1 MAESEWYTLP
11 DGRQINIPA
20 NATRGQLDGLFSQL
34 AQEYPTTIGTYYN
47 SYTSPSQNEDGNL
60 FGEVLEGLKG
70 IPKGFYGTMFS
81 GIGGIAGVLTPGK
94 DTAFERK
101 IRKTQD
107 NIQKLGRNDKYADS
121 YIAKLGQGLG
131 SGAAYWAGIGALRPL
146 QMGKYVPQAVKGLS
160 PQAGRA
166 ASDLASRM
174 GVSGSRAAG
183 TGRFV
188 KGTLDQAAMIAPFSV
203 PIQWGQH
210 ASQVADYEER
220 TGEDVSA
227 AKELLGYGMTIPLA
241 LTEAIGIGSLGG
253 LAPGAFGKSALK
265 SGLMAG
271 AKMGPKGVPAW
282 KSFASGALEESAQE
296 SVQTIGAAAVAQALY
311 DDEAYENLG
320 AQLWEAATVGG
331 GAGGVMALLLN
342 GYTRRVGGN
351 AFNLNNAA
359 AQRIKRDELR
369 KGGRTE
375 DTTPGIPETRHTK
388 ATAGFGLANPNLT
401 EEERIEQAEK
411 RKEYHL
417 DQIAIEQQVN
427 AQEDSE
433 YTVLSPQE
441 LEQEAVLRVE
451 RDLARDQKLYEESQE
466 REAETKAEVG
476 VTFPELDDIGGMPL
490 EEIIQ
495 RLEDGEITP
504 EMFEEI
510 WTSDRLSRAGNDKR
524 EELREFVIRNSS
536 AHNQYDAGAIAAL
549 VFGGHTDLVKDAENS
564 ESLFGEG
571 TAEEQW
577 QTARELLAQYLSPEL
592 AVKLVGETTEPESRP
607 ATQEELE
614 AFEAIGVA
622 QRGSGEVEKDGEVSW
637 KPGAIPGS
645 PEHAHLQVYDSGGT
659 GVLGYLAEHVGDL
672 THRMTQWIAKGT
684 PSRSAAISR
693 SDMGEKISTT
703 LTLLDDIQRFESQ
716 VAEQIENNAEYSN
729 IPLETQQAN
738 LDAALATY
746 AEAHRALPAY
756 NEMQRVARD
765 AAVAVGEKNFGEAK
779 RLLQQLQTIIR
790 SPDYETALHSIEV
803 PGRVTAPRENLAPSE
818 VNEMIEE
825 ANQNIENFDKGKA
838 YDAVYGFQG
847 GVDLYERAHILHQ
860 DRRAQW
866 RERDGQ
872 LELHISDELDQ
883 KVLAKGQQDTLETVW
898 NKSKAK
904 FNKAVNELLVLK
916 NITLPGA
923 SPIIEKGESGLNSST
938 FKALVSAVTGRSDGN
953 IGKLEQ
959 GQRKAL
965 YGHIFNMPTFSTAT
979 LLPDL
984 SPRTYAPQHMSNVI
998 GRLAAIRD
1006 IGTAKGS
1013 SLTRDQLAE
1022 DLVNE
1027 DFSLD
1032 QLNQLLRH
1040 LQEGKYI
1047 EYIKGSRYKLVEN
1060 NRSHARG
1067 PADVA
1072 REEDVKQRAERLR
1085 LEEAAEAQRNDTSTK
1100 LQSFISD
1107 LKQELEAHMKKRGLS
1122 QSGIGHQ
1129 LSADLDGM
1137 WDIVLGENGVVE
1149 NPQNMQDLLV
1159 EFDGPNAKILLN
1171 LSAIDPSNMS
1181 VDQIIQ
1187 QFDTKIWKAFEE
1199 YGYYFQDEIESM
1211 DAQAQNKFVSE
1222 GMWQEFD
1229 VGSEYQEVTYEDF
1242 SKLVVPDATAGDA
1255 RALFMEDLS
1264 KGRVDKTK
1272 SAGKVAHLKKG
1283 ILGYL
1288 NNSIEATQDNP
1299 LVDVLRIFSAVE
1311 TGALGLRGPGLSS
1324 LAPNA
1329 QIRNLTILQGV
1340 DPRHLSALKRA
1351 LETGDTE
1358 SEEKILDLISNDKEA
1373 DIRLADAPS
1382 RTWDQEIF
1390 DEAMYQKEL
1399 EDTNPGEIPP
1409 VGINASETAKES
1421 YYRLKRGE
1429 KPYVMPQALKEKYRR
1444 RVSFEPTKK
1453 MSELLKKY
1461 GHPEISADN
1470 RLTSEVVIDNVI
1482 DMGGLPGT
1490 THESSLEEVRA
1501 AITRQRDIWKEP
1513 LPFIK
1518 SDKKTGIAS
1527 WNMVHTKALWKHL
1540 RDMYAFSGIPIQD
1553 QARLKEQLSM
1563 ELSRL
1568 ADTAPIAGLHFRN
1581 NSMNLSMSGN
1591 ALGGTQYIGT
1601 VENGY
1606 IEFKTF
1612 EGDEVTI
1619 DEAIAMLPN
1628 KQDREYASLYLGA
1641 LRFLAYENNIIQAES
1656 LLEQATQK
1664 QEQVRQRLQTV
1675 VEGALGQ
1682 GKKDEILSIEQL
1694 QRRITKAVKSGQ
1706 LPSETTDLMLQELQ
1720 LAWDSS
1726 QQDNMAFFKENSK
1739 RREWKTDYKINADG
1753 SLESIPAKDLSV
1765 EEQVADAE
1773 ELVREIESMGANEM
1787 FEGGKNIMA
1796 FSKAYQNV
1804 NENYNLPLL
1813 LATEQITPEMAE
1825 FLKGQ
1830 AYAPLFK
1837 DIGMMASHPM
1847 GSNGLM
1853 RTVGLEFTQLKQQ
1866 SGSVFD
1872 NALKNFSEL
1881 QGIDIVTNIQYSQL
1895 AMIRDGLTN
1904 ITARRT
1910 LNDAQALA
1918 KLGQGKHSLF
1928 LGTDKKHAG
1937 PTVLRVQV
1945 KGQEQYHLMADPLMA
1960 ESVMISGFNAPHLFF
1975 KAARFAARLQRHMI
1989 VDFPAFIVDNF
2000 VRDQGQFD
2008 QLFGGSTGSWT
2019 PLGPVIKGIK
2029 TANRPDALLESRKL
2043 GLVTGGGGAYR
2054 LVSDLAEGG
2063 SGTFGETGAAIAQT
2077 LGEKLGIKSERFSR
2091 AQVSVDQ
2098 ARQRKRYAELM
2109 EEKKATGK
2117 FNFDNMTAADRYAL
2131 IKIYYE
2137 HAQQLSE
2144 STARKQAADISLAR
2158 TGGNTAQAMLD
2169 GLEVMN
2175 FGRHGRSPTINMLTS
2190 LIPFMGGGITG
2201 LDTYVRGNFGST
2213 DAPGAHLVSRTP
2225 EEFNRDVRQAT
2236 WDRGFQVMVAT
2247 MIYLMLVTGTDA
2259 YEEADETKKAN
2270 NYIIPLP
2277 NHKSAALP
2285 IAFATGSFYKA
2296 IPEMIF
2302 RSILEE
2308 DYTLK
2313 DDAGPGAMKQ
2323 LRNQFNFHVTPQILR
2338 PLWQASRNQNDYTKE
2353 KIVPSYMEELDPEYQ
2368 RNDYTSDSA
2377 ALLAKTFT
2385 WLPDFL
2391 GGKQL
2396 SSPMKMEFLLRQ
2408 YFGQA
2413 ATYGMFA
2420 LDRTGREITGKNT
2433 VGTRYEGMDNFP
2445 VIGEFIDDT
2454 RKGRRSQETFYD
2466 LKDEMDVYTQMV
2478 NTLSQ
2483 QNDPKKLQEYMEKHA
2498 NLAQYKSII
2507 ASYNRYMVKWRTAR
2521 DNLLKNPNIGDAEKR
2536 RILLSMMEER
2546 QKTLKGI
2553 AEVSAGV
2560 KGVK

>member
-1 MAESEWYTLP
+1 MAESQWYTLP
-11 DGRQINIPA
+11 DGRRVNIPA
-20 NATRGQLDGLFSQL
+20 NATRSQLDGLFREL

-47 SYTSPSQNEDGNL
+47 SYTSPSQNEDGNI

-70 IPKGFYGTMFS
+70 IPKGYAGTMLS
-81 GIGGIAGVLTPGK
+81 GLGGIAGILTPHK
-94 DTAFERK
+94 DTYFERE

-107 NIQKLGRNDKYADS
+107 YIQKLGRNDKYADS

-131 SGAAYWAGIGALRPL
+131 SGAAYWSGIGALRPL
-146 QMGKYVPQAVKGLS
+146 QMGKYVPQVVKGLS

-174 GVSGSRAAG
+174 GASGSTAAG

-241 LTEAIGIGSLGG
+241 LTEAIGVGSLGS

-282 KSFASGALEESAQE
+282 KSFAAGALEESAQE

-342 GYTRRVGGN
+342 GYTRRVGGD

-401 EEERIEQAEK
+401 EEERIEQAQK

-441 LEQEAVLRVE
+441 LEQEAILRVE

-466 REAETKAEVG
+466 REEETKTEVG

-549 VFGGHTDLVKDAENS
+549 VFGGHTDLVQDAESS

-577 QTARELLAQYLSPEL
+577 QRAREMLASYLSPEL
-592 AVKLVGETTEPESRP
+592 AVKLVGETTEE
-607 ATQEELE
+607 
-614 AFEAIGVA
+614 G
-622 QRGSGEVEKDGEVSW
+622 
-637 KPGAIPGS
+637 
-645 PEHAHLQVYDSGGT
+645 
-659 GVLGYLAEHVGDL
+659 
-672 THRMTQWIAKGT
+672 
-684 PSRSAAISR
+684 
-693 SDMGEKISTT
+693 
-703 LTLLDDIQRFESQ
+703 
-716 VAEQIENNAEYSN
+716 
-729 IPLETQQAN
+729 
-738 LDAALATY
+738 
-746 AEAHRALPAY
+746 
-756 NEMQRVARD
+756 
-765 AAVAVGEKNFGEAK
+765 
-779 RLLQQLQTIIR
+779 II
-790 SPDYETALHSIEV
+790 
-803 PGRVTAPRENLAPSE
+803 TAPRENLAPSE
-818 VNEMIEE
+818 VNEIIEQ
-825 ANQNIENFDKGKA
+825 ANQNIENFDRLAA

-860 DRRAQW
+860 DRRVQW
-866 RERDGQ
+866 KARDGN
-872 LELHISDELDQ
+872 LELHIRDESDE
-883 KVLAKGQQDTLETVW
+883 KILAKVQQDTLKTVW
-898 NKSKAK
+898 NDNDKTTFSNAID
-904 FNKAVNELLVLK
+904 ELLALK
-916 NITLPGA
+916 NILLPKRSVVGAGGKA
-923 SPIIEKGESGLNSST
+923 SPT
-938 FKALVSAVTGRSDGN
+938 FKALVSAVTGREDGN
-953 IGKLEQ
+953 ITGLNRA
-959 GQRKAL
+959 QRKAL
-965 YGHIFNMPTFSTAT
+965 YGHIFNMPTFSTET

-984 SPRTYAPQHMSNVI
+984 SPRMYTPQHMSNVI

-1006 IGTAKGS
+1006 IGTIEGS
-1013 SLTRDQLAE
+1013 SLKRYQLAR

-1027 DFSLD
+1027 NFSSD

-1047 EYIKGSRYKLVEN
+1047 ENNKGRYKLVEN

-1067 PADVA
+1067 PADIA
-1072 REEDVKQRAERLR
+1072 REEDIKQRAERLR

-1107 LKQELEAHMKKRGLS
+1107 LKQKLEAHMKKRGLS

-1137 WDIVLGENGVVE
+1137 WDVVLGENGVVQ
-1149 NPQNMQDLLV
+1149 NPENMQDLLV

-1181 VDQIIQ
+1181 VDQIVQ

-1211 DAQAQNKFVSE
+1211 DAQAQNRFVSE

-1229 VGSEYQEVTYEDF
+1229 AGPEYQEVTYEDF

-1299 LVDVLRIFSAVE
+1299 LVDVLRIFSAIE

-1324 LAPNA
+1324 LDPNA

-1358 SEEKILDLISNDKEA
+1358 SEEKILDLISNEKEA
-1373 DIRLADAPS
+1373 DIRLADAPP

-1444 RVSFEPTKK
+1444 RISFEPTKK

-1482 DMGGLPGT
+1482 DMDGLPGI
-1490 THESSLEEVRA
+1490 THDSSLEEVRA

-1518 SDKKTGIAS
+1518 SERKTGIAS

-1540 RDMYAFSGIPIQD
+1540 RDMHAFSGIPIQD
-1553 QARLKEQLSM
+1553 QGRIKERLSM
-1563 ELSRL
+1563 ELARL
-1568 ADTAPIAGLHFRN
+1568 ADTAPIAALHFRN
-1581 NSMNLSMSGN
+1581 NAMNLSMSGN
-1591 ALGGTQYIGT
+1591 ALGGTVWVGT
-1601 VENGY
+1601 IENGY
-1606 IEFKTF
+1606 PEFKTF

-1641 LRFLAYENNIIQAES
+1641 LRFLAYENNVIQAES

-1675 VEGALGQ
+1675 VEGALGKR
-1682 GKKDEILSIEQL
+1682 KKDEILSIEQL

-1726 QQDNMAFFKENSK
+1726 QQDNIAFFKKNSK

-1753 SLESIPAKDLSV
+1753 SLESIPAKDLSP
-1765 EEQVADAE
+1765 EQQVADAQ

-1872 NALKNFSEL
+1872 NALDTFQEL
-1881 QGIDIVTNIQYSQL
+1881 QSIDIVTNIQYSQL

-1904 ITARRT
+1904 VAARRT

-1960 ESVMISGFNAPHLFF
+1960 ESVMISGFHAPHLFF
-1975 KAARFAARLQRHMI
+1975 KAARFAGRLQRHMI
-1989 VDFPAFIVDNF
+1989 VDFPAFIIDNF

-2019 PLGPVIKGIK
+2019 PLGPLIKGIK
-2029 TANRPDALLESRKL
+2029 TANKPDALLESRKL

-2063 SGTFGETGAAIAQT
+2063 SGTAGETGAAIART
-2077 LGEKLGIKSERFSR
+2077 LGERLGIKSEKFSR

-2158 TGGNTAQAMLD
+2158 TGGNVAQAMLD

-2201 LDTYVRGNFGST
+2201 LDTYLRGNFGAT

-2225 EEFNRDVRQAT
+2225 EEFNRGVRQAT

-2313 DDAGPGAMKQ
+2313 DDVRPGAMKQ
-2323 LRNQFNFHVTPQILR
+2323 LQNQFNFHVTPQILR
-2338 PLWQASRNQNDYTKE
+2338 PLWQASRNRNDYTKE
-2353 KIVPSYMEELDPEYQ
+2353 KIVPSYMEELDPQFQ

-2408 YFGQA
+2408 YLGQA

-2483 QNDPKKLQEYMEKHA
+2483 QNDPKKLQEYMEKNA

-2507 ASYNRYMVKWRTAR
+2507 ASYNRYMVRWRTAR

-2553 AEVSAGV
+2553 ADVSAGV